1 MSFKNDLLVCM
12 HTSCEPVCAMSM
24 GTCGVR
30 GWHQIPWSWNYRCLW
45 TAQCEFWDPNS
56 DPLAGQ
62 QQVLLTVEPL
72 FWTPNETLWIWS
84 HGKNES
90 PSNVDVFN
98 ACKEWVVFWW
108 AFIIII
114 SITLISLHTTRQC
127 HWERGEMTGCRKE
140 RGTIYLPSL
149 LEAATVTGVYGWMGP
164 ENHHSEV
171 WERSPQGNMGSG
183 ETFGSWHCAICL
195 PHLCAFWVSI
205 S

>member
-1 MSFKNDLLVCM
+1 MYVYILWVGMRDEYGYLRSQEMASNTLELELQMLMNCPVWVLGSKLRSSGWA
-12 HTSCEPVCAMSM
+12 TSALDCWA
-24 GTCGVR
+24 
-30 GWHQIPWSWNYRCLW
+30 
-45 TAQCEFWDPNS
+45 
-56 DPLAGQ
+56 
-62 QQVLLTVEPL
+62 TV
-72 FWTPNETLWIWS
+72 WTPNETLWIWS
-84 HGKNES
+84 HGKNKS

-98 ACKEWVVFWW
+98 ACKEWVVYWW

-149 LEAATVTGVYGWMGP
+149 LEAATVTGVYGWMGS
-164 ENHHSEV
+164 ENHHREV
-171 WERSPQGNMGSG
+171 WEWSPQGNMGSG

>member
-1 MSFKNDLLVCM
+1 MYAYFLWVGMCDECGYLRSQEMASNTFELELQMLMNCPVWVLGSKLRSSGRA
-12 HTSCEPVCAMSM
+12 TSVLDRWA
-24 GTCGVR
+24 T
-30 GWHQIPWSWNYRCLW
+30 LW
-45 TAQCEFWDPNS
+45 A
-56 DPLAGQ
+56 
-62 QQVLLTVEPL
+62 
-72 FWTPNETLWIWS
+72 PNETLWIWS
-84 HGKNES
+84 LGKNES

-98 ACKEWVVFWW
+98 VSKEWVVFWW

-127 HWERGEMTGCRKE
+127 RWERGEMTGCRKE

-149 LEAATVTGVYGWMGP
+149 LEAATVAGVYGWMGS

-171 WERSPQGNMGSG
+171 WERSPQGNMESG
-183 ETFGSWHCAICL
+183 ETFGSWHRAICL